1 LVRTAFAFMT
11 GAAVVYLA
19 SGLTLIFAPS
29 LFLPRPASANSTDV
43 ASLVAELYGV
53 ALLGLGVATWIAKR
67 SPIGGIY
74 GRALVAGNF
83 ANAIAATLVLARP
96 AVAGS
101 LPGVRVALVVA
112 GSLAVG
118 FTVLL
123 FDLAN
128 TSRKHIDR
136 AS

>member
-1 LVRTAFAFMT
+1 MT
-11 GAAVVYLA
+11 GAAVIYLA
-19 SGLTLIFAPS
+19 SGVALIVAPG
-29 LFLPRPASANSTDV
+29 LFLPRPVSANSTDV
-43 ASLVAELYGV
+43 ASLLAQLYGV

-83 ANAIAATLVLARP
+83 ANAVAATLVLARP

-101 LPGVRVALVVA
+101 LTGVRVALVVA
-112 GSLAVG
+112 ALLAVG

-123 FDLAN
+123 FDLGN
-128 TSRKHIDR
+128 TSPKHIDR
-136 AS
+136 PT

>member
-1 LVRTAFAFMT
+1 MRTAFAFMT
-11 GAAVVYLA
+11 GAAVIYLA
-19 SGLTLIFAPS
+19 SGVALIVAPG
-29 LFLPRPASANSTDV
+29 LFLPRPVSANSTDV
-43 ASLVAELYGV
+43 ASLLAQLYGV

-83 ANAIAATLVLARP
+83 ANAVAATLVLARP

-101 LPGVRVALVVA
+101 LTGVRVALVVA
-112 GSLAVG
+112 ALLAVG

-123 FDLAN
+123 FDLGN
-128 TSRKHIDR
+128 TSPKHIDR
-136 AS
+136 PT